1 MQLAWAWASPIM
13 GARDSWLRSGSGY
26 WRIVS
31 NKMCEITHALSL
43 VPRSRCASTKCSHCS
58 YSSFFPP
65 SCNWRARAYWS
76 KKLGEFELSES
87 ASSES

>member
-1 MQLAWAWASPIM
+1 VQLAWAGVGVTNNGRTRLVVAIGILENSIQQDV
-13 GARDSWLRSGSGY
+13 RDHSC
-26 WRIVS
+26 I
-31 NKMCEITHALSL
+31 